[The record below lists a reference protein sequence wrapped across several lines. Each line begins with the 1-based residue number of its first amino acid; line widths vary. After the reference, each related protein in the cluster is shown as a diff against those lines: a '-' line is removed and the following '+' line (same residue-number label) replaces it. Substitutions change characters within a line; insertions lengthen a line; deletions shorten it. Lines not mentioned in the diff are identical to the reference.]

1 MSDIKQIKVGDA
13 TYDIKDAPARDRL
26 DTAESDIVSIEETL
40 LTKAGKTEIAGFK
53 NITASN
59 VAPIASQG
67 SDGDIWVVYE

>member
-1 MSDIKQIKVGDA
+1 MSDIKQIKVGDT

-26 DTAESDIVSIEETL
+26 DTAETSIEAIEDAL
-40 LTKAGKTEIAGFK
+40 PTKADKTEIAGFK

-59 VAPIASQG
+59 VAPTASQG